1 MSNDPESDFLN
12 QVFRNEL
19 EKFKTADLIVR
30 QQVVNVIYDAGA
42 LDWLLELCENDPDP
56 QIQAYADLAQKLK

>member
-12 QVFRNEL
+12 QVFRSEL
-19 EKFKTADLIVR
+19 EKFKTADPVVR